1 MVKVSLKINSLIKLL
16 KVKEVLRQIG
26 QKNIRKQLSKIGL
39 KRNGVL

>member
-16 KVKEVLRQIG
+16 KVKEVLREII
-26 QKNIRKQLSKIGL
+26 QKNIRKQLLKIGL

>member
-16 KVKEVLRQIG
+16 KVKEVLREII

-39 KRNGVL
+39 KRNVVL